1 MNSGIKLHRDTEYVA
16 KNPYSHGINLVC
28 FSSPNIAKPFH
39 AGHLRSTII
48 GNFIAN
54 IYQAL
59 DHKTIRINY
68 LGDWGKQ
75 FGKINFSLSQFK
87 FLVGTDFWNLVYML
101 HYQIKFLQFSS
112 KLRLGQ
118 S

>member
-1 MNSGIKLHRDTEYVA
+1 MRDLLLKEVLEKGETYGTNQSFKGKKVVVE
-16 KNPYSHGINLVC
+16 

-54 IYQAL
+54 A
-59 DHKTIRINY
+59 HSSNGFETITMNY

-75 FGKINFSLSQFK
+75 YGNFYFIL
-87 FLVGTDFWNLVYML
+87 
-101 HYQIKFLQFSS
+101 
-112 KLRLGQ
+112 
-118 S
+118 